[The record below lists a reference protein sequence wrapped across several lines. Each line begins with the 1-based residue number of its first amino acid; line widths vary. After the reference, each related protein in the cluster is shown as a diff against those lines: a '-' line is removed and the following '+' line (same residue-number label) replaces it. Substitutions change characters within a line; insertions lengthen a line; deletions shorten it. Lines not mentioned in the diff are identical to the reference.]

1 MTKLKGVSPE
11 TASPSRPKIMIFGPP
26 GVGKTWVSLDFP
38 SVFYIDTEDGA
49 NLKHYTD
56 KLKKSGGSYFG
67 VAQGALSFDEVIGQ
81 IQALATEKHAYKT
94 VVIDSISKLF
104 SVAIASEAERL
115 GDKNAFG
122 ADKKPAI
129 QQMRKMIAWL
139 TRLDM
144 NVIFISHQKSLW
156 GTDSKGQRSE
166 IGVTF
171 DAWEKMEYELHLC
184 LSIFRQGPDYRA
196 RVTKTRL
203 AEFEHGGTFEWSYA
217 EFAKR
222 YGKTVIEQETKQ
234 IVLATPEQI
243 ANVTRLTETINLP
256 EGQVEKWFKAAGVES
271 WAEMDS
277 DRVEKAI
284 AHITKTYMGS
294 PK

>member
-38 SVFYIDTEDGA
+38 NVFYIDTEDGA

-184 LSIFRQGPDYRA
+184 LNIFRQGPDYRA
-196 RVTKTRL
+196 RVTKSRL
-203 AEFEHGGTFEWSYA
+203 AEFEHGSTFEWSYA

-222 YGKTVIEQETKQ
+222 YGKTVIEQEAKQ

-284 AHITKTYMGS
+284 VHITKTYMGS

>member
-1 MTKLKGVSPE
+1 MSKLKGISPE

-38 SVFYIDTEDGA
+38 NVFYIDTEDGA

-56 KLKKSGGSYFG
+56 KLKNSGGSYFG
-67 VAQGALSFDEVIGQ
+67 VAQGALSFDDVIGQ
-81 IQALATEKHAYKT
+81 IQALATEKHGYKT
-94 VVIDSISKLF
+94 VVIDSITKLF
-104 SVAIASEAERL
+104 SIAIANEAERL
-115 GDKNAFG
+115 GEKNAFG

-156 GTDSKGQRSE
+156 GIDSKGERSE

-184 LSIFRQGPDYRA
+184 LGIFRQGPDYRA

-203 AEFEHGGTFEWSYA
+203 AEFEHGSTFEWSYA
-217 EFAKR
+217 EFAKK
-222 YGKTVIEQETKQ
+222 YGKTAIEKEARQ
-234 IVLATPEQI
+234 IVLATPEQVEKI
-243 ANVTRLTETINLP
+243 SELTEIINLP
-256 EGQVEKWFKAAGVES
+256 HGQVNKWFKAENVES
-271 WAEMDS
+271 WAEMS
-277 DRVEKAI
+277 GDRVEKAI
-284 AHITKTYMGS
+284 EYVTKIAMGER
-294 PK
+294 K